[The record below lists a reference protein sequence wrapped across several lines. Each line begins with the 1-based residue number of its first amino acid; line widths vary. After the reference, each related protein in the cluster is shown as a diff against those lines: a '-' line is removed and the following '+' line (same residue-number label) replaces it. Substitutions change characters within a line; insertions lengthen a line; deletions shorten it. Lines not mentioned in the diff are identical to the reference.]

1 MRILIFSIKSALKNL
16 WHEKWINLLTVL
28 SISIGLLI
36 LTTFAAITFNMD
48 SMLKRWSKSF
58 GIVVYLDDNLT
69 EKAKNTLKDFFQK
82 DPDIIDIKYIS
93 EDQALREVEKALG
106 SKSTILEGFSKN
118 PLPSSFELGLISD
131 LLESELVK
139 KKAAQIKT
147 MAGVDEVVFGEK
159 WLSSLN
165 RISEIIK
172 IALILL
178 GSIILVAIVFVTYST
193 IKIFF
198 YRRKEEIETL
208 KLLGA
213 TRNFIRLPFLIE
225 GLCLGILGGLISA
238 FSLFSLYSLITV
250 KVPIFLPS
258 IKSSI
263 VSLPITVYLS
273 VPPVGAVMSFIGSF
287 IAVGKIRY

>member
-273 VPPVGAVMSFIGSF
+273 VPPFGAVMSFIGSF